1 MGYYRQLRFRPSES
15 LRRRI
20 TVPTV
25 TFASL
30 DDSVVTSDDYRGA
43 KRMFEGEYVIEE
55 VPGGHFPHRE
65 HPEVFAERL
74 LAHL

>member
-1 MGYYRQLRFRPSES
+1 LKA
-15 LRRRI
+15 RI

-25 TFASL
+25 VFAGL
-30 DDSVVTSDDYRGA
+30 DDLRPFPTPPRRGSSTGPDHCSSGRIFKGDYI
-43 KRMFEGEYVIEE
+43 IEQ
-55 VPGGHFPHRE
+55 VPGGHFMHRE